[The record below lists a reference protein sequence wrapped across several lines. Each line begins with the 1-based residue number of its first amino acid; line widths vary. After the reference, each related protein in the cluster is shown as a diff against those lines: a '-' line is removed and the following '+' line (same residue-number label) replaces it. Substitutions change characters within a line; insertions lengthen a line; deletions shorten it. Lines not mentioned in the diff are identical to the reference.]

1 MLNHPKESTMTTRF
15 MPRAISFA
23 MAAMMTWSMLAA
35 IDGLAFSEHAAN
47 DLMARAKVEAPT
59 AA

>member
-1 MLNHPKESTMTTRF
+1 MTTRF

-47 DLMARAKVEAPT
+47 DLMARANVEAP

>member
-1 MLNHPKESTMTTRF
+1 MTNRY

-23 MAAMMTWSMLAA
+23 MAAMMTWSMLAG
-35 IDGLAFSEHAAN
+35 IDALAFSEHAHN
-47 DLMARAKVEAPT
+47 DLMAQASVEVL